1 MTHVEQRASST
12 KGLALVG
19 DCCRLPFG
27 YVRDGKLVLRMPHV
41 KGGHEL
47 ELTPNDLHSLAK
59 LIEQVGEFRLGK

>member
-1 MTHVEQRASST
+1 MTHVEERPSST

-27 YVRDGKLVLRMPHV
+27 YIRNGKLILTMPHV

-47 ELTPNDLHSLAK
+47 SLTPNDLRSLAK
-59 LIEQVGEFRLGK
+59 LLEQVSSFRLGR

>member
-1 MTHVEQRASST
+1 MTHIEQRASST

-27 YVRDGKLVLRMPHV
+27 YMRDGKLVLTAPHV

-47 ELTPNDLHSLAK
+47 ELTPNDLISLAK
-59 LIEQVGEFRLGK
+59 LLEQIGNFGLGK

>member
-1 MTHVEQRASST
+1 MTHVEERASST

-27 YVRDGKLVLRMPHV
+27 YIRDGKLVFRMPHV

-47 ELTPNDLHSLAK
+47 ELTPNDLRSLA
-59 LIEQVGEFRLGK
+59 LLLEQASGFGLGK